1 MKKHSLLMLLPFS
14 LIVTGC
20 GGLKKGS
27 IFNEKFMRANFGDK
41 VEKAYEF
48 VTPVRAN
55 LALEGTFSD
64 PYFPTNPNT
73 GTQHKYLMFLR
84 QGEKSGYFSVV
95 ENKFVLPLD
104 NYYESGSSVKTATG
118 FDLLF
123 LYNFKFDEENK
134 RTSYLYDE
142 YGNEI
147 FVGENGTNGDGG
159 KSLWIYNET
168 SFEAPKGSD
177 VKTLIKVC
185 KGTQYNNVPVA
196 FAYYTVDA
204 KLKEVISAEEYYKRN
219 PYMAMKEQ
227 SLAQYG
233 HPELTLL
240 FHNSGGAVN
249 YYVLN
254 TEKQK
259 YVSTFSTPA
268 SLSVIAFSDYIYYQ
282 VEKNPHE
289 REDKSYTY
297 YDGTNK
303 VSLETYRVNYL
314 TGKEEKIKTDFVLN
328 TTVSPTRVVIKDEKG
343 NKSLLFLANTRQIEK
358 DKSLSSIRRSVIL
371 DKNLKEVAD
380 LGGIDFQNI
389 KPFGDKYWTVKNIVY
404 DSKLKEVG
412 YLPYLTNVNTP
423 RIALEGG
430 YGLVDYTGKY
440 IVNPSWGMI
449 QKLEIGE
456 YYYASNSKV
465 HKIFKVEDEKA
476 IEVASLDL
484 EKYTPF
490 GATGSDAHMI
500 VQNIET
506 SKEVVWDMRDGSFS
520 DLVEPG
526 TTDNSWTIPSVSAR
540 EGTLVIKGNIYKK
553 DGSFFA
559 ITSATNITK
568 SYVSSK

>member
-1 MKKHSLLMLLPFS
+1 MLLPFS
-14 LIVTGC
+14 LIITGC

-27 IFNEKFMRANFGDK
+27 VFNEKFMQANFGDK
-41 VEKAYEF
+41 IEKAYEF
-48 VTPVRAN
+48 VVPQKAD
-55 LALEGTFSD
+55 LALEGTFND
-64 PYFPTNPNT
+64 PYFPTNPDT
-73 GTQHKYLMFLR
+73 GAQHKYLMFLR
-84 QGEKSGYFSVV
+84 QGDKSGYFSVV

-104 NYYESGSSVKTATG
+104 NYYESGSSVKKANG

-123 LYNFKFDEENK
+123 LYNFKFDEENV

-147 FVGENGTNGDGG
+147 FVGENGANGDGG
-159 KSLWIYNET
+159 KSLWVYKET
-168 SFEAPKGSD
+168 FEAPEGSD
-177 VKTLIKVC
+177 LKTLIKVC

-227 SLAQYG
+227 SLAEYG

-268 SLSVIAFSDYIYYQ
+268 SANIIAFSDYIFYQ
-282 VEKNPHE
+282 VEKKPHE
-289 REDKSYTY
+289 REDSAYTY
-297 YDGTNK
+297 YDGAEK
-303 VSLETYRVNYL
+303 VNLETYRVNYL

-328 TTVSPTRVVIKDEKG
+328 TIVSPTKVAIKDEKG
-343 NKSLLFLANTRQIEK
+343 NKTLLFLANTRQIEK
-358 DKSLSSIRRSVIL
+358 DKSLSTIRRSVIL

-380 LGGIDFQNI
+380 LGGIDFLNI
-389 KPFGDKYWTVKNIVY
+389 KPFGDKYWTVKYVVY
-404 DSKLKEVG
+404 DSQMKEVG
-412 YLPYLTNVNTP
+412 YLPDLTNVNTP
-423 RIALEGG
+423 RIAYDGG

-449 QKLEIGE
+449 QKLDIGE
-456 YYYASNSKV
+456 YYYASNAKV
-465 HKIFKVEDEKA
+465 HKVFKVEDEKA
-476 IEVASLDL
+476 IEVGSLDI
-484 EKYTPF
+484 EKYTPSA
-490 GATGSDAHMI
+490 ATGSNAHMI
-500 VQNIET
+500 VHDIEAD
-506 SKEVVWDMRDGSFS
+506 KDLVWDMRNGTFS
-520 DLVEPG
+520 DIVEPG
-526 TTDNSWTIPSVSAR
+526 TTDNHWTIQSVTAC
-540 EGTLVIKGNIYKK
+540 EGTLTVQGNIYKK

-559 ITSATNITK
+559 ITSATYITK